1 MVVIVVEK
9 LAVSLAVPQPS
20 VGGSGRPMKATEAK
34 QKKMVYRNI
43 WMKNSRFTKLFHFTC
58 SRSTTTYST
67 KEKYNGSLKPFISK
81 KKITIVRVV

>member
-1 MVVIVVEK
+1 
-9 LAVSLAVPQPS
+9 
-20 VGGSGRPMKATEAK
+20 
-34 QKKMVYRNI
+34 MVYRNI